1 MPDMVL
7 TQKEVRVLGC
17 LMEKKVTTPD
27 LYPLS
32 LNALRIGCNQTTSRD
47 PVVSFDDATVADAL
61 ETLKQKGLV
70 SQDNFSRVPKFE
82 ERFLRLTDLMPPEA
96 AILCVLML
104 RGPQTGGEIRSR
116 TERLHPFADFD
127 EVVRTLQRLEE
138 WGYVT
143 LLPRQ
148 SGQKEARYAHL
159 LCGTPDVPTEAAL
172 PRSVVSD
179 FVVENEAFI
188 KLQSDVTRL
197 QQELTELKQAFHDFK
212 SQF

>member
-1 MPDMVL
+1 
-7 TQKEVRVLGC
+7 
-17 LMEKKVTTPD
+17 MEKKTTTPD

-32 LNALRIGCNQTTSRD
+32 LNALRIGCNQATSRD

-70 SQDNFSRVPKFE
+70 LQDNSGRVPKFE
-82 ERFLRLTDLMPPEA
+82 ERFLKVTDLMPPEA

-116 TERLHPFADFD
+116 TERLHPFSSFD
-127 EVVRTLQRLEE
+127 EVVCTLQALQK

-148 SGQKEARYAHL
+148 SGQKEPRYAHL
-159 LCGTPDVPTEAAL
+159 LSGAPDVPPETAL
-172 PRSVVSD
+172 SRSGVSD
-179 FVVENEAFI
+179 FVAENEAFI
-188 KLQSDVTRL
+188 KLQADVALLR
-197 QQELTELKQAFHDFK
+197 QELTELKQAFLDFK